1 MTTYHPFRSAE
12 AKEKYLKLYDLRA
25 KKWPVVSESRMV
37 DTSYGQTFV
46 RLSGPA
52 GARPLVLLH
61 GVSGNSL
68 QWMPNIKALSGS
80 FRTYAL
86 DNIYDNG
93 RSIYARPM
101 GGADEFV
108 NWLEELFGALDLGDN
123 ISLMGLSY
131 GGWLT
136 AQYALRFPSRL
147 DKIVL
152 IAPAGT
158 VLPISFKW
166 IVRAMLCAVPHRHF
180 TRSFMYW
187 LLEDLAGQGPSG
199 RAFLEEFID
208 EAYLAS
214 RSFKPKRLVNPTVL
228 KDEEWRRIKVPALY
242 LVGENEKIYSAR
254 KAIQRLN
261 EVAPQIKTELI
272 PQAGHDLTIVQ
283 AEMVNNKVLGFLN
296 A

>member
-1 MTTYHPFRSAE
+1 MTAYHPFRSAE
-12 AKEKYLKLYDLRA
+12 AKEKYLKLYDKRA
-25 KKWPVVSESRMV
+25 EKWPVVSESRMV
-37 DTSYGQTFV
+37 DTSYGQTFI
-46 RLSGPA
+46 RISGPA

-68 QWMPNIKALSGS
+68 QWLPNIEALSGS

-93 RSIYARPM
+93 RSITTKPLRSP
-101 GGADEFV
+101 DDFV
-108 NWLEELFGALDLGDN
+108 AWLEELFKALDLGDN
-123 ISLMGLSY
+123 INLMGLSY

-158 VLPISFKW
+158 VLPISSKW
-166 IVRAMLCAVPHRHF
+166 IVRAVLCALPHRHF

-187 LLEDLAGQGPSG
+187 LLADLARQGASG
-199 RAFLEEFID
+199 RAFLEESID
-208 EAYLAS
+208 EAYLAF
-214 RSFKPKRLVNPTVL
+214 RSFKTKRLVNPTVL
-228 KDEEWRRIKVPALY
+228 IDEEWRRIEVPALY
-242 LVGENEKIYSAR
+242 LVGENEKIYPAQ

-261 EVAPQIKTELI
+261 EAAPQIKTELV

-283 AEMVNNKVLGFLN
+283 AEMVNNKVLGFLK